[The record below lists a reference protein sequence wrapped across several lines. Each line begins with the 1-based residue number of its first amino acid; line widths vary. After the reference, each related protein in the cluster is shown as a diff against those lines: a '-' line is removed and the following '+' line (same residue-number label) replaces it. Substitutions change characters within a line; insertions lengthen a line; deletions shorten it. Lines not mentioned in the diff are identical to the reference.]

1 MNIPFN
7 KPYIVGT
14 EINNISRVI
23 DFKKLAGDGKFTFS
37 VQNFFEKKY
46 FFKKTLLTTSCTDA
60 LELAALLLEL
70 DSKSEVI
77 IPSYTFVSTANA
89 FALRGAKIVF
99 ADSEANTPNIDVEK
113 LEPLINRNTKAIVVV
128 HYAGVAC
135 NMTKLLELSNKYNIK
150 IIEDAAQAIDS
161 YFNNIPL
168 GSIGSMGAF
177 SFHETKNIIAGE
189 GGLLTVNDVNYF
201 KRAEIIREKGTNRSQ
216 FFRGEVNKY
225 GWVELGSSF
234 LASELI
240 AAFLSAQLESLE
252 TIQRTRISH
261 WNRFY
266 NNLQSLKNLSP
277 NLLPFIPEYA
287 TNNGHMFYI
296 KCRSLDERSKLISH
310 LSSKGIKSTFH
321 YLSLHSSQYYA
332 EKHDGRILVEA
343 DNWTNCL
350 IRLPLFFE
358 LLESEIDYISNEVLD
373 FFNA

>member
-14 EINNISRVI
+14 EINKISQVI

-46 FFKKTLLTTSCTDA
+46 LFKKTLLTTSCTDA

-99 ADSEANTPNIDVEK
+99 ADSEATTPNIDVEK

-135 NMTKLLELSNKYNIK
+135 NMTKLLELANKYNIK

-216 FFRGEVNKY
+216 FFRGEVDKY

-252 TIQRTRISH
+252 TIQRTRINH

-296 KCRSLDERSKLISH
+296 KCRSLDERTKLIGH

-358 LLESEIDYISNEVLD
+358 LLESQIDYISNEILD